1 MARPVNADA
10 EATRTRIITAASRAF
25 ATDGVAGASLRRI
38 ADDAGISLGLIRHH
52 FGNKDSLYDAC
63 IESSYS
69 LMAQLTPELE
79 ESFNTND
86 AIEDVIAHLMTIAYR
101 AVLAHRDTIQ
111 LLTEDLIRPTPNR
124 SQGGPSALVRFIEL
138 VCHRFGEATNRPA
151 ESFRL
156 PMRTLIMLICRY
168 ALVNPDE
175 IAILHGINGVPTET
189 TTAVHGIVEQHLV
202 EVALALLIR

>member
-10 EATRTRIITAASRAF
+10 EATKTRIITAASHAF
-25 ATDGVAGASLRRI
+25 ATDGVIGASLRRI

-63 IESSYS
+63 IESSYL

-79 ESFNTND
+79 ERFNTND
-86 AIEDVIAHLMTIAYR
+86 AIEDVIAHLMRIAYR

-124 SQGGPSALVRFIEL
+124 SQGGPTALIRFIEL
-138 VCHRFGEATNRPA
+138 VCQRFGEATSRPA

-156 PMRTLIMLICRY
+156 PIRTLIMLICRY
-168 ALVNPDE
+168 ALVNPNE
-175 IAILHGINGVPTET
+175 IAMLHGIADT
-189 TTAVHGIVEQHLV
+189 TTEMTTTVHDIVEQHLV
-202 EVALALLIR
+202 EVALALLVN